1 MSQSTNQ
8 NSITTQPVLGTDF
21 AVGSVCLRSD
31 ALIDWLQIVVP
42 ETIQHSILPVE
53 EFGYEP
59 GKGGKSARTAEFN
72 AGRFCALQALS
83 TWNQDGPVGKA
94 DDRSPIWPEGFTGS
108 ISHSKNW
115 VWASVAKTDQ
125 VISVGVDTE
134 AIVDAATRSQTWEQ
148 VATIDE
154 LRTLEALDLDPTTEF
169 TVLFSA
175 KEAFYK
181 CWYPVSK
188 QYFDFKEAFVESCQP
203 GQLTIRPTAANPISK
218 LTPKQLTVQ
227 YFVDS
232 SDVFTVTWMTE
243 KA

>member
-1 MSQSTNQ
+1 MSKYTNQ
-8 NSITTQPVLGTDF
+8 NSITSQPAF
-21 AVGSVCLRSD
+21 IAAASACLRSD
-31 ALIDWLQIVVP
+31 ALKDWLHIVAP
-42 ETIQHSILPVE
+42 ETIRHSILPVE
-53 EFGYEP
+53 QFGYEP

-108 ISHSKNW
+108 ISHSKNL

-148 VATIDE
+148 VATIEE
-154 LRTLEALDLDPTTEF
+154 LRSLEALDLDPKVEF

-181 CWYPVSK
+181 CWYPITK
-188 QYFDFKEAFVESCQP
+188 QYLDFKDVIVDLCEPE
-203 GQLTIRPTAANPISK
+203 QLTIRPTTENSNSEIDH
-218 LTPKQLTVQ
+218 LTVQ
-227 YFVDS
+227 YFVDAE
-232 SDVFTVTWMTE
+232 DVYTVTWMAK